1 MTRVDDVRI
10 GLLGLGT
17 VGAGV
22 VKILAAQ
29 RPMLEERAGCR
40 LTLAAIADT
49 DLVRA
54 REGLDLKAL
63 PMVGDAAKVLA
74 DPAIHVVIELMGGL
88 EPARTF
94 ILRALAAGKHV
105 VTANKALLAHH
116 GAELY
121 EEARRRGV
129 TLAFEAAV
137 AGGIP
142 LIRAVKEG
150 LAANR
155 VLSLAG
161 IVNGT
166 CNYIL
171 SKMTDE
177 GIDFSLVLKEAQ
189 AQGYAEA
196 DPTLDI
202 EGMDSAHKLQI
213 LVSLAFRTFIDLKD
227 IHTEGITRVTAADI
241 AYARELGYRIKLL
254 AIAKAVDGG
263 VQGAESAGV
272 EVRVHPT
279 MIPATSPLAAVSGV
293 FNGVFLTGD
302 AVGDLMFYGRGAGQ
316 LPTASAVWS
325 DALEIARR
333 IAHGIPALA
342 LDLPSVGPAP
352 LPLRP
357 METIR
362 CCYYLRVMAQDK
374 PGVLSRVAGILGE
387 HDISIANLLHKAAG
401 SRAVICASTG
411 NTSASAA
418 AFAARAGLRAFVMV
432 PRGSV
437 ALGKLSQAAIHGAK
451 VLMVEGNFD
460 QALDI
465 VRRIAETHPVT
476 LVNSVNP
483 FRLEGQKTG
492 AFEVVDQ
499 LGRAPDYHLIPVGN
513 AGNITAY
520 WRGYREYHRD
530 GKIGSLP
537 RMVGF
542 QAAGAAPIYENRV
555 IEEPRTVATAIKIGN
570 PANWGPA
577 LEAVKDSHGWID
589 VVSDEEILRAY
600 RMLAREEGI
609 FMEPASA
616 ATLAGLIK
624 CVKAGRLEPGS
635 TVVLTLTGHG
645 LKDPDTALESASRPT
660 TVPPAID
667 AVLAQLGL

>member
-10 GLLGLGT
+10 GVLGLGT

-40 LTLAAIADT
+40 LTLAAIADS
-49 DLVRA
+49 DLVRP

-74 DPAIHVVIELMGGL
+74 DPAIHIVIELVGGL

-142 LIRAVKEG
+142 LIRSVKEG
-150 LAANR
+150 LAANSI
-155 VLSLAG
+155 LSLAG

-177 GIDFSLVLKEAQ
+177 NLDFALVLKEAQ
-189 AQGYAEA
+189 THGYAEA

-254 AIAKAVDGG
+254 AIAKAVEG
-263 VQGAESAGV
+263 GV

-293 FNGVFLTGD
+293 FNAVFITGD

-333 IAHGIPALA
+333 IAHGIPSLA
-342 LDLPSVGPAP
+342 LELPSVGPAA

-357 METIR
+357 MEAIR

-387 HDISIANLLHKAAG
+387 NDISIANVIQKG
-401 SRAVICASTG
+401 RGTREAVPVVIVTHE
-411 NTSASAA
+411 
-418 AFAARAGLRAFVMV
+418 ARERDM
-432 PRGSV
+432 RV
-437 ALGKLSQAAIHGAK
+437 ALAKIDRLRDVAGATT
-451 VLMVEGNFD
+451 MIRVEG
-460 QALDI
+460 
-465 VRRIAETHPVT
+465 
-476 LVNSVNP
+476 
-483 FRLEGQKTG
+483 
-492 AFEVVDQ
+492 
-499 LGRAPDYHLIPVGN
+499 
-513 AGNITAY
+513 
-520 WRGYREYHRD
+520 
-530 GKIGSLP
+530 
-537 RMVGF
+537 
-542 QAAGAAPIYENRV
+542 
-555 IEEPRTVATAIKIGN
+555 
-570 PANWGPA
+570 GPA
-577 LEAVKDSHGWID
+577 
-589 VVSDEEILRAY
+589 
-600 RMLAREEGI
+600 
-609 FMEPASA
+609 
-616 ATLAGLIK
+616 
-624 CVKAGRLEPGS
+624 
-635 TVVLTLTGHG
+635 
-645 LKDPDTALESASRPT
+645 
-660 TVPPAID
+660 
-667 AVLAQLGL
+667 